1 MPVNKTDLR
10 DPTDKLKD
18 PSNMEIL
25 RDILPTLVLFLV
37 VWFLIISGIPSA

>member
-1 MPVNKTDLR
+1 MLNKENLH

-18 PSNMEIL
+18 PSNREIL

>member
-18 PSNMEIL
+18 PSNREIM
-25 RDILPTLVLFLV
+25 RDILPTLCLFLF